1 MTDEELGDS
10 SIGIHTSGAP
20 VGSQLGSF
28 NRRRHWDSGSILEH
42 SSAEEG
48 YPEDLCGWGVG
59 AKEYAAIISV
69 NVII

>member
-1 MTDEELGDS
+1 M
-10 SIGIHTSGAP
+10 
-20 VGSQLGSF
+20 GSQLGSF
-28 NRRRHWDSGSILEH
+28 NKGRHWDSESILGH

-69 NVII
+69 NDII